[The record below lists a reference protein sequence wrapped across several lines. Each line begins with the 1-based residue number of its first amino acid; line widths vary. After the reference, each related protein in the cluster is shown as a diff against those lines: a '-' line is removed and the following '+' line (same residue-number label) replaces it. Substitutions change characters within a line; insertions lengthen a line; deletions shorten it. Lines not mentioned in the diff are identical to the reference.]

1 MRFVIFQ
8 IIADFLINQLAKY
21 FYTKHLTLLLHFKNK
36 IILTTFLLVFK
47 VDEVCNISNKNQPP
61 SNSTKYQYFKG
72 AKDFKNHF
80 MSISIYIALVP
91 L

>member
-8 IIADFLINQLAKY
+8 IIADFLINQLVKY

-36 IILTTFLLVFK
+36 IIFTTFLLVFK